1 MRLRSFVPPGTEIA
15 ELSYFKWMEGQW
27 LHEGVGFTW
36 FGRLV
41 ERPDET
47 AGLELLFKELDGA
60 SIDRVL
66 QFLQLP
72 LRPGMRLEQLHD
84 LFGWPGTTNV
94 FTSDRKTYN
103 FRIGS
108 GEQYQVGCT
117 VHDEQGL
124 IHVSVIRSDVRRQL
138 AAAAKTERG

>member
-15 ELSYFKWMEGQW
+15 EQSYFEWMDGLW

-36 FGRLV
+36 FGRWM

-47 AGLELLFKELDGA
+47 AGLELLFEELNWA
-60 SIDRVL
+60 SIDRIL
-66 QFLQLP
+66 QVLQLP
-72 LRPGMRLEQLHD
+72 LLPGMRFEQLRD
-84 LFGWPGTTNV
+84 LFGWPDTTDV

-103 FRIGS
+103 FCIGS

-124 IHVSVIRSDVRRQL
+124 TYVSVIRSDVCRQL
-138 AAAAKTERG
+138 AAAAEKERG